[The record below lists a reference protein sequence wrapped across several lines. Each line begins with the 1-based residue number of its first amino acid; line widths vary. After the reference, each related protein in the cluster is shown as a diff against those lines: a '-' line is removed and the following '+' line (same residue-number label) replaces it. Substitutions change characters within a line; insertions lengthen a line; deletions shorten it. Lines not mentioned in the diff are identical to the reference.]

1 MNYILKNKP
10 TFLLTILLFIGITI
24 SCQGQSAETN
34 EKKSNREMGTKTTT
48 KVKMSIDG
56 MTCIACVANVKKTI
70 GELEGVEK
78 VEVSLEERLAIVTY
92 VSEKV
97 EPQKIQDAV
106 NKRGFKAGKAENF
119 QH

>member
-10 TFLLTILLFIGITI
+10 TFLLTMLLFIAVTI

-34 EKKSNREMGTKTTT
+34 QKKSNPETGTQSTT

-56 MTCIACVANVKKTI
+56 MTCMACVANVKKTI

-78 VEVSLEERLAIVTY
+78 VEVSLEEKQAIVTY
-92 VSEKV
+92 VSAKI

-106 NKRGFKAGKAENF
+106 NKRGFKAGKAEKL
-119 QH
+119 Q

>member
-10 TFLLTILLFIGITI
+10 TFLLTMLLFIAVTI

-34 EKKSNREMGTKTTT
+34 EKKTNPEMGNQTTT

-56 MTCIACVANVKKTI
+56 MTCMACVANVKKTI

-78 VEVSLEERLAIVTY
+78 VEVSLEEKQAIVTY
-92 VSEKV
+92 VSAKI

-106 NKRGFKAGKAENF
+106 NKRGFKAGKAEKL
-119 QH
+119 Q